1 MCQSLA
7 VKKIPADMKWKRKMV
22 LTTLIIFLLLLV
34 RLFRFQNE
42 FWQLDITVALK
53 TINHN
58 WQNLDGR
65 AQTTTTHSTLDQVE
79 KINFTIK
86 PSFRLPVYKNYSC
99 DVGKVLQSD
108 WVSQLQLFVSSLQR
122 RTVVNMLTAS
132 YSQKLLVLNW
142 LISVQLKPKDKGSEP
157 LQNILVV
164 TTDHMLNQ
172 FLESHSIPS
181 VYVSAHTVLKMKSMP
196 VNLRLNKVFALQ
208 MVGLTVMR
216 LLCHWGIDVAHFK
229 PGALVLKNPHRVYNR
244 HLEADVLGGY
254 DDFPPH
260 FFEMWSATLSS
271 GSWMVRS
278 TPATG
283 MYTVIRPLSL

>member
-7 VKKIPADMKWKRKMV
+7 AKKITADMKWKRKMV
-22 LTTLIIFLLLLV
+22 LTMATLIIFPLV
-34 RLFRFQNE
+34 RFYSVQNE
-42 FWQLDITVALK
+42 FWQLDIIVAWK
-53 TINHN
+53 RINHN

-65 AQTTTTHSTLDQVE
+65 VQTTTTRSTLDQVE

-108 WVSQLQLFVSSLQR
+108 WVSQLQLFVNSLPR
-122 RTVVNMLTAS
+122 RTVVNMLIAS
-132 YSQKLLVLNW
+132 YPQKLLVLNW
-142 LISVQLKPKDKGSEP
+142 LISVQLKAKDKDKDSEP

-164 TTDHMLNQ
+164 TTDHLLNQ
-172 FLESHSIPS
+172 FLESRSIPS
-181 VYVSAHTVLKMKSMP
+181 IYVPAHTVLKMKSMP
-196 VNLRLNKVFALQ
+196 VNLRLNKIFALQ
-208 MVGLTVMR
+208 MIGLTVMR

-229 PGALVLKNPHRVYNR
+229 PGALVLKNPHRLYNS

-254 DDFPPH
+254 DNFPPH

-283 MYTVIRPLSL
+283 M